1 MRFRIVHDRPGR
13 IRLRAGAYAFDRV
26 NEAPLEK
33 RITALPYVIT
43 AQVHAANGGILIL
56 YQPGHRDELL
66 LAISSYDKNSVRRAI
81 CSADDKKLLKI
92 DRRFERKLAKHVV
105 KHVIFRRCLPFF
117 LRNIRIGI
125 KAAYFIM
132 KGISSLFNSGL
143 TVEVLDAASISA
155 ALITGDRKTASSV
168 MFLLQFSSIMEDY
181 TKSRTEASLAQSL
194 AMHASHVWLVQE
206 DGTEL
211 LIPIGELKVGDS
223 IRIQTGSAIPVD
235 GTVTEGEGTVNEA
248 SLTGEPLPVEKHAN
262 SEVFAGTV
270 IEEGNLIVKVRNLTS
285 DTKISRIVHL
295 IADSESL
302 KAGVQSKAERL
313 ADGIVPFSFLGF
325 GLTWALSRNVTKAL
339 SVLMVDYS
347 CAIKLSTPISVI
359 SAMKEAMNHGFTI
372 KGGKYLEALANA
384 DTIVFDKTGT
394 LTYAEPKLEKILS
407 FTENSEEDVLRIAA
421 CLEEHFPHSVAN
433 AIVRAAKEKNLLHPE
448 EHDQVEYIVAHGIAS
463 RLHGKRIVIG
473 SKHFV
478 CEDEHVTIS
487 EEQQA
492 AIDKDSAANSVIY
505 LAVDGQLIGALCI
518 SDPPRMEAAETISAL
533 KGLGISH
540 IVMLTGDSKKSASR
554 VAKMLG
560 ITEYESE
567 VLPEDKHRYIERLKE
582 EGRSVIMVGDGI
594 NDAPALAAADVSIAM
609 QDASDIARD
618 TADVTMVSTDL
629 GELIT
634 LRTLSVRL
642 MERIHS
648 NYRTIV
654 GFNTSLI
661 LFGLAGILS
670 PGRAA
675 LLHNGSTMLIS
686 AKSMTPL
693 LTSPQKSE

>member
-235 GTVTEGEGTVNEA
+235 GTVASGEALVNQA
-248 SLTGEPLPVEKHAN
+248 AITGEPLAVEKRQG
-262 SEVFAGTV
+262 SSVFAGTLAQ
-270 IEEGNLIVKVRNLTS
+270 EGEIFVETRAVGSQTKVQ
-285 DTKISRIVHL
+285 
-295 IADSESL
+295 
-302 KAGVQSKAERL
+302 G
-313 ADGIVPFSFLGF
+313 
-325 GLTWALSRNVTKAL
+325 
-339 SVLMVDYS
+339 
-347 CAIKLSTPISVI
+347 
-359 SAMKEAMNHGFTI
+359 
-372 KGGKYLEALANA
+372 
-384 DTIVFDKTGT
+384 
-394 LTYAEPKLEKILS
+394 ILS
-407 FTENSEEDVLRIAA
+407 M
-421 CLEEHFPHSVAN
+421 
-433 AIVRAAKEKNLLHPE
+433 
-448 EHDQVEYIVAHGIAS
+448 
-463 RLHGKRIVIG
+463 
-473 SKHFV
+473 
-478 CEDEHVTIS
+478 
-487 EEQQA
+487 
-492 AIDKDSAANSVIY
+492 IDSS
-505 LAVDGQLIGALCI
+505 
-518 SDPPRMEAAETISAL
+518 
-533 KGLGISH
+533 
-540 IVMLTGDSKKSASR
+540 
-554 VAKMLG
+554 
-560 ITEYESE
+560 
-567 VLPEDKHRYIERLKE
+567 ERLKVSSQV
-582 EGRSVIMVGDGI
+582 RSE
-594 NDAPALAAADVSIAM
+594 NLANQLVKC
-609 QDASDIARD
+609 
-618 TADVTMVSTDL
+618 
-629 GELIT
+629 
-634 LRTLSVRL
+634 
-642 MERIHS
+642 
-648 NYRTIV
+648 N
-654 GFNTSLI
+654 F
-661 LFGLAGILS
+661 ILS
-670 PGRAA
+670 AA
-675 LLHNGSTMLIS
+675 TFLFTGGEESLEAEGAVSGVD
-686 AKSMTPL
+686 
-693 LTSPQKSE
+693 